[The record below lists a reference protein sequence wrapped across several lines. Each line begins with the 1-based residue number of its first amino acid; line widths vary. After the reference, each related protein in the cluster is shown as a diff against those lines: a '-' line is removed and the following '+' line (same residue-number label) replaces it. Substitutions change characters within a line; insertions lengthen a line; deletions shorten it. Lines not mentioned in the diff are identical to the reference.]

1 MAKQR
6 DPAHYLTAIALL
18 AYLGADDDGP
28 VTVADDPD
36 EARRGQRETL
46 LGIRDD
52 ADRAEPDLHESEA
65 RSALA
70 LVSAAID
77 LLDAAEVDA
86 RDVGSR
92 DVDRRLRKA
101 GRHLAEVAEV
111 LGAAV
116 RLEALETQVERLRA
130 ASPTVV
136 ATERAIEGLR
146 RMVPTE
152 GPSIGSTFLS
162 PMPNT
167 EPDAPDAPATLAD
180 LPVGTITVY
189 APLGMVRVRLPD
201 GWDLAVGSD
210 GEVYSVAPGPGL
222 EPGSYEDV
230 VRIGTGTVPNSW
242 LESHAEVAEF
252 ARAWLAE
259 RGRSAPEAVPL
270 VEPVPVGLALVRDE
284 LARMEAGQAV
294 PVPDG
299 TVPELESLDPSDDD
313 GYPF

>member
-1 MAKQR
+1 MATKQR
-6 DPAHYLTAIALL
+6 DPAHHLHAIALL
-18 AYLGADDDGP
+18 AYLAADDDGP
-28 VTVADDPD
+28 ITVADDPD

-101 GRHLAEVAEV
+101 GRHLAEVVEV
-111 LGAAV
+111 LRGAV
-116 RLEALETQVERLRA
+116 RLEALETKVERLRA

-146 RMVPTE
+146 RMVPTD
-152 GPSIGSTFLS
+152 GPSIGSTFLNEVAA
-162 PMPNT
+162 PAI
-167 EPDAPDAPATLAD
+167 DAVEAPPEPDAPATLAD

-201 GWDLAVGSD
+201 GWDLAVGSFGD
-210 GEVYSVAPGPGL
+210 TYSVAPAPGMEPGPG
-222 EPGSYEDV
+222 EDV
-230 VRIGTGTVPNSW
+230 VRLGDGTVPDSW
-242 LESHAEVAEF
+242 LRSHAEVAEI

-259 RGRSAPEAVPL
+259 RGHSLPEPPAPT
-270 VEPVPVGLALVRDE
+270 DT
-284 LARMEAGQAV
+284 
-294 PVPDG
+294 D
-299 TVPELESLDPSDDD
+299 TDF
-313 GYPF
+313 PF